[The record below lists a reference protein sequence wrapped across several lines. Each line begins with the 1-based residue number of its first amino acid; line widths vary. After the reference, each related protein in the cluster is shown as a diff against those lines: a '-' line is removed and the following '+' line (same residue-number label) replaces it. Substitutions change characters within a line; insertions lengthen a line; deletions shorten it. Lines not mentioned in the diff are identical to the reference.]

1 MSSISMSSISFRPYL
16 PKDAPAVAE
25 LFVASIAELAAEDY
39 DEAQRA
45 AWASAADDLAAFDA
59 ALGSMLTILAEAGG
73 ELIGFAA
80 LKDNAKVQENAKTK
94 ENRIIEMLYVAPEHA
109 RQGIGKALLDV
120 MELLARQ
127 RGAETLTVDAA
138 ESARE
143 FFGKFG
149 YEMQARN
156 TVIRADEWLV
166 NTTMKK
172 TLPPSAPKAN
182 A

>member
-1 MSSISMSSISFRPYL
+1 MSSISFRPYL
-16 PKDAPAVAE
+16 AKDAPAVAE
-25 LFVASIAELAAEDY
+25 LFVASIEELAAEDY

-45 AWASAADDLAAFDA
+45 AWASAAEDDEAFGA
-59 ALGSMLTILAEAGG
+59 ALAGMLTILAEAEG
-73 ELIGFAA
+73 ELLGFAA
-80 LKDNAKVQENAKTK
+80 LKDDAKTK
-94 ENRIIEMLYVAPEHA
+94 ENRIVEMLYVAPEHA
-109 RQGIGKALLDV
+109 RQGVGKALLEV

-143 FFGKFG
+143 FFGKSG

-172 TLPPSAPKAN
+172 KLPPAAPKAN

>member
-1 MSSISMSSISFRPYL
+1 MSSIGMSSISFRPYL

-80 LKDNAKVQENAKTK
+80 LKENTKTK